1 MLEESIINKLESLRL
16 RSIEISDAIAKEGA
30 TDDIASYTQL
40 NKEYAEITPI
50 VNLFKSLKDVESDL
64 SGAQELLES
73 GDLSPP
79 RRWQNNFKSKSSS
92 AESWERRWWEL
103 YLPGFQC

>member
-16 RSIEISDAIAKEGA
+16 RSLEISDAIAKEGA
-30 TDDIASYTQL
+30 TDNIALYTQL

-50 VNLFKSLKDVESDL
+50 VDLFKSLRDVESDL

-73 GDLSPP
+73 GDS
-79 RRWQNNFKSKSSS
+79 
-92 AESWERRWWEL
+92 EL
-103 YLPGFQC
+103 VELAK